1 VKMSEESSEFDYNLK
16 RDYEEMQDEKDEGG
30 N

>member
-1 VKMSEESSEFDYNLK
+1 MSEESSEFDYNLK
-16 RDYEEMQDEKDEGG
+16 RDYEEIMDEKY